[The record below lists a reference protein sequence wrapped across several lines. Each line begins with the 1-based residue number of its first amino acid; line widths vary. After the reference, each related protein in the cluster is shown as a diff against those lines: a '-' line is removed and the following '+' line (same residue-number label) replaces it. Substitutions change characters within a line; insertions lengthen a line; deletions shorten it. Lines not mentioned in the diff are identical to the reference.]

1 MNDKLKEILEDIFEE
16 SIEDISSTEN
26 FSELDNW
33 DSLTYVSLIV
43 SLQKNFSIT
52 LTKDEIQK
60 ISSTN
65 GILEIFKDR
74 SL

>member
-65 GILEIFKDR
+65 GILEIFKGR